1 MNKVVPMH
9 GFGGGGALL
18 NFNVVGG
25 TAEPAYPRENTI
37 WLNTDHKING
47 YSFSATQPENMA
59 EGEVWFFSGKFS
71 SVAFSATKKN
81 PVMVYP
87 ISAKQKIDGVLVD
100 VTAKSWQH
108 GKWVDWWQ
116 GELYKDGKL
125 YNVLADG
132 FETVGST
139 VVEYK
144 DGYFIY
150 YNPSEIGVIA
160 SPEKVDTTGYTT
172 ISIIG
177 GLNYTSSASQNF
189 KAGLATAKNAN
200 SFVSFV
206 QIPNGA
212 TGKELS
218 ITIPPDG
225 GEYYLVFTCGG
236 STGVSN
242 CPVIEEIIME

>member
-1 MNKVVPMH
+1 MIFNQSGGTSLNFKVVKNPQPV
-9 GFGGGGALL
+9 
-18 NFNVVGG
+18 N
-25 TAEPAYPRENTI
+25 PSPNTI
-37 WLNTDHKING
+37 WLDTDHKING
-47 YSFSATQPENMA
+47 YSFFATQPENMA
-59 EGEVWFFSGKFS
+59 EGEVWFCVGTS
-71 SVAFSATKKN
+71 STVAFSATKKN

-87 ISAKQKIDGVLVD
+87 LSAKQKIDGALVD
-100 VTAKSWQH
+100 VTAKSYQN
-108 GKWVDWWQ
+108 GEWVDWWR

-132 FETVGST
+132 FETAGST

-144 DGYFIY
+144 DSYFIY
-150 YNPSEIGVIA
+150 YNPSENGVIA

-189 KAGLATAKNAN
+189 KAGLATAKNAS
-200 SFVSFV
+200 SFVSSV
-206 QIPNGA
+206 YIPNGA

-242 CPVIEEIIME
+242 CPVIEEIIMK

>member
-1 MNKVVPMH
+1 MIFNQSGGTSLNFKVVKNPQPV
-9 GFGGGGALL
+9 
-18 NFNVVGG
+18 N
-25 TAEPAYPRENTI
+25 PSPNTI

-47 YSFSATQPENMA
+47 YSFSATQPENMT
-59 EGEVWFFSGKFS
+59 EGEVWFVIGAVSDI
-71 SVAFSATKKN
+71 AFSATKKN

-87 ISAKQKIDGVLVD
+87 LSAKQKNDGALVD
-100 VTAKSWQH
+100 VTAKSWLD
-108 GKWVDWWQ
+108 GAWVDWWN

-150 YNPSEIGVIA
+150 YNPRENGVIA

-189 KAGLATAKNAN
+189 KAGLATAKNAS
-200 SFVSFV
+200 SFVSSV
-206 QIPNGA
+206 YIPNGA